1 MLAADSQSVVKLLDE
16 KGIHYATGSVKY
28 FSREAWPFG
37 SLLPFFIVPM
47 GAVLLLRRIGKGRW
61 TMTAPGISETLE
73 QENKHGRML
82 LALRTDPM
90 ARRVFG
96 MAFVAAFLLVF
107 SANAFTATQAF
118 TAMGLYVVL
127 FLGSVKGAF
136 FGLVAGV
143 GLLYLRTQRKVS
155 KAGLKP

>member
-1 MLAADSQSVVKLLDE
+1 MVAADSESAVKLLNE
-16 KGIHYATGSVKY
+16 KGVHYGTGFMRY
-28 FSREAWPFG
+28 FWRSMAIRLAVAFLHSANGGRHRE
-37 SLLPFFIVPM
+37 
-47 GAVLLLRRIGKGRW
+47 RRLGKGRW
-61 TMTAPGISETLE
+61 TMTAPAISETLE

-82 LALRTDPM
+82 LRSTDLM

-96 MAFVAAFLLVF
+96 MAFATAFLLAF

-143 GLLYLRTQRKVS
+143 GGFDICEPSARHRK
-155 KAGLKP
+155 KA